1 MNVAFFGS
9 SYFSYQILLYI
20 NLFCCKSNIKLSAIV
35 TKKYNKNI
43 AYIHNFLNVPL
54 FTPLNLNPFRKDFK
68 IISRELKKL
77 SINLYVVADYGI
89 HISNIFIKNNSSKM
103 ICFHPSL
110 LPYLKGSSPILTSI
124 IKNNYYSGVTVFNL
138 NDQTDKGKIIY
149 QQDFPTKNIVSYIY
163 LKRRLNFIAEKILFF
178 ILPFIIKDKIN
189 SLLQNKNIST
199 YSYLIQKKWI
209 NLNLKKDAEYILNA
223 LKSFQIWSKIS
234 IPIYNSDIKI
244 HVINICKSSLFRKSN
259 KNISNYILKVKKDSI
274 LISTNKHFLEIS
286 SFQYKIR

>member
-1 MNVAFFGS
+1 
-9 SYFSYQILLYI
+9 
-20 NLFCCKSNIKLSAIV
+20 
-35 TKKYNKNI
+35 
-43 AYIHNFLNVPL
+43 
-54 FTPLNLNPFRKDFK
+54 LNLNPFRKDFK
-68 IISRELKKL
+68 IISRELEKL
-77 SINLYVVADYGI
+77 SINLYIVADYGI

-124 IKNNYYSGVTVFNL
+124 LKNNYYSGITVFNL
-138 NDQTDKGKIIY
+138 SDQTDKGKIIY
-149 QQDFPTKNIVSYIY
+149 QEDFPTKNIDSYIY